1 MSMLFDSIKVGR
13 LDEDAQPSAYPRRC
27 IIKAGLL
34 IGAVAGIA
42 MKVGAAAPL
51 HALDEQQV
59 ETVRDRQRRSMMP
72 LARIDLSKEAPPERV
87 RVVSEAIYHAM
98 VEVANVPLHDKFQVV
113 TRHAPDE
120 IIYPEEGYLGLNY
133 TRDLII
139 IQVTWVSGRSVDVKK
154 KFFHRIADEIHEK
167 AHVRKEDIW
176 INLVNTNREDWSFG
190 DGEMQYAPK

>member
-1 MSMLFDSIKVGR
+1 
-13 LDEDAQPSAYPRRC
+13 
-27 IIKAGLL
+27 
-34 IGAVAGIA
+34 
-42 MKVGAAAPL
+42 
-51 HALDEQQV
+51 
-59 ETVRDRQRRSMMP
+59 MP

-87 RVVSEAIYHAM
+87 RVVSEAIYRAM

-120 IIYPEEGYLGLNY
+120 IIYPEEGYLGLYY

-139 IQVTWVSGRSVDVKK
+139 IQITWVSGRSVDVKK
-154 KFFHRIADEIHEK
+154 KFFRRIADEIHEK

-176 INLVNTNREDWSFG
+176 INLVDTNREDWSFG

>member
-1 MSMLFDSIKVGR
+1 MLFDSIKVGR
-13 LDEDAQPSAYPRRC
+13 LDEEGQPSAYPRRR

-42 MKVGAAAPL
+42 MKASAAAPL
-51 HALDEQQV
+51 HVLDEQQV

-72 LARIDLSKEAPPERV
+72 LARIDLSKDAPPERV

-98 VEVANVPLHDKFQVV
+98 VEVATVPLHDKFQVV

-139 IQVTWVSGRSVDVKK
+139 IQITWVSGRSVDVKK
-154 KFFHRIADEIHEK
+154 KFFRRIADEIHEK

-176 INLVNTNREDWSFG
+176 INLVDTNREDWSFG
-190 DGEMQYAPK
+190 NGEMQYGPK

>member
-1 MSMLFDSIKVGR
+1 MSMLFDSIKIGR
-13 LDEDAQPSAYPRRC
+13 LDEEAQPSAYPRRGVL
-27 IIKAGLL
+27 KAGLL
-34 IGAVAGIA
+34 IGAIAGVA
-42 MKVGAAAPL
+42 MKTAAAPL
-51 HALDEQQV
+51 QALDEQQV
-59 ETVRDRQRRSMMP
+59 VTVRDRQRRSMMP
-72 LARIDLSKEAPPERV
+72 LARIDLSKDAPPERV

-139 IQVTWVSGRSVDVKK
+139 IQITWVSGRSVDVKK
-154 KFFHRIADEIHEK
+154 KFFRRIADEIHEK
-167 AHVRKEDIW
+167 AGVRREDIW
-176 INLVNTNREDWSFG
+176 INLVDTNRENWSFG

>member
-1 MSMLFDSIKVGR
+1 MFMLFDSMKIGR
-13 LDEDAQPSAYPRRC
+13 LDEQAQPSAYPRRR

-42 MKVGAAAPL
+42 MKAGAAAPL

-72 LARIDLSKEAPPERV
+72 LARIDLSKDAPPERV

-98 VEVANVPLHDKFQVV
+98 VEVANVPLHDKFQVI

-154 KFFHRIADEIHEK
+154 KFFRRIADEIHEK
-167 AHVRKEDIW
+167 AHVRREDIW
-176 INLVNTNREDWSFG
+176 INLVDTNREDWSFG